1 MGNALL
7 SQGDNLRW
15 AGLLTRVVRWMLLEY
30 SVKVCVY
37 IDRLTVLHILP
48 ALLLLYLS
56 CKYYTTPKQC
66 LHS

>member
-48 ALLLLYLS
+48 ALLLL
-56 CKYYTTPKQC
+56 
-66 LHS
+66 